1 MTTAPITHAHDDPI
15 GAMALDFPEE
25 PTAPFGVIALPGLA
39 APVTEWGL
47 RLAHTAMLAHF
58 KVAATAA
65 ERTKDV
71 RPVGA
76 QLDKALA
83 LTLDRSRWTI
93 HTEHVEVIGSQGDLY
108 KVTPAFCEGSAWSN
122 KKGRVSKACRGA
134 TRAAVGMCT
143 HQIAI
148 EYLRLAQELDP
159 PVRALTD
166 ADPAPTTAAAPA
178 AASTPGL
185 VEIASAELVGW
196 DVYAMLGRLRIK
208 QRREPGDV
216 DIFFS
221 ADDGMLTLSS
231 GAYGATG
238 PATIAGSA
246 YASLSPDEFEE
257 LWSGIGDG
265 AKDIPTLTLTVQ
277 VDGQND
283 GMLTVQGGAIDLAVA
298 VRAMS
303 C

>member
-1 MTTAPITHAHDDPI
+1 MTTAPITHAHEPI
-15 GAMALDFPEE
+15 GALALDFPEE
-25 PTAPFGVIALPGLA
+25 PTAPFGVIALPSLA

-47 RLAHTAMLAHF
+47 KLAHAAMLAHF
-58 KVAATAA
+58 KVAATPAD
-65 ERTKDV
+65 RVKDV

-93 HTEHVEVIGSQGDLY
+93 HQEHVEVVGSQGDLY

-143 HQIAI
+143 HQLAI

-166 ADPAPTTAAAPA
+166 ADPAPTAAAHPA
-178 AASTPGL
+178 L
-185 VEIASAELVGW
+185 VEIARGELVGW

-216 DIFFS
+216 DLFFS
-221 ADDGMLTLSS
+221 ADDQMITIGS
-231 GAYGATG
+231 GAHSATG
-238 PATIAGSA
+238 PATITGGA
-246 YASLSPDEFEE
+246 YVSLSPEEFEE
-257 LWSGIGDG
+257 LWIGVEAT
-265 AKDIPTLTLTVQ
+265 AKDIPVMTLTVQ